1 MEDNNRKFNQLY
13 SEIFDSRGNVKR
25 CGRQKCKELMKIAYA
40 MDNSQTDYGDLE
52 SGFMNVK
59 NIKALHNRIM
69 EQ

>member
-1 MEDNNRKFNQLY
+1 MED
-13 SEIFDSRGNVKR
+13 SHGNVKS

-59 NIKALHNRIM
+59 NIKALHNRII